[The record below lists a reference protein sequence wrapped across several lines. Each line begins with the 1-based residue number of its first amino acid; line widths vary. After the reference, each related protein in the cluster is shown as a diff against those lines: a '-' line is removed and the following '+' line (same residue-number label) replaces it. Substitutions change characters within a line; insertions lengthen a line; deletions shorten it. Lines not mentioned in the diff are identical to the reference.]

1 MSKQEALTEKD
12 KAELKRWNDSRKQNN
27 SVQPTVVKSVAAPKI
42 QSVNSS
48 LLTVAEM
55 VWLDAYHA
63 RVAEALMPLVD
74 EKTGAWLKA
83 GTLPL
88 Q

>member
-1 MSKQEALTEKD
+1 VLVTEGPAIADAEKKLNAFETLT
-12 KAELKRWNDSRKQNN
+12 L
-27 SVQPTVVKSVAAPKI
+27 API
-42 QSVNSS
+42 DRRLVDMS